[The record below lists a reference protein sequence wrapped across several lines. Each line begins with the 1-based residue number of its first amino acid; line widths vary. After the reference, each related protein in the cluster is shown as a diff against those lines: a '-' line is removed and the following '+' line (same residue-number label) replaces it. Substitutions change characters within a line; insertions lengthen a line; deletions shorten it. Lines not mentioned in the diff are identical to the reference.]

1 MRILLIEDEH
11 HLGAAVQE
19 QLRSESHAVDW
30 VQTLADADAA
40 AVATDYELLLLDLNL
55 PDGNGID
62 LLKSMRERGSSC
74 PVLILTAQDQISDR
88 IAGLNAGADD
98 YLVKPF
104 DLEELSARIHA
115 VIRRYVGNLKQVV
128 DFGDVSV
135 DITAKLVRK
144 NGEEIALTR
153 REWAILDLLS
163 RRPGTVIS
171 KEKFEEALYE
181 FGEEVESNAV
191 EVHIS
196 RLRKKLGAELINTQR
211 GVGYKLV
218 I

>member
-1 MRILLIEDEH
+1 MRILLIEDEQ

-19 QLRSESHAVDW
+19 HLRSESHAVDW
-30 VQTLADADAA
+30 AQTLADGDAA
-40 AVATDYELLLLDLNL
+40 AAATDYELLLLDLNL
-55 PDGNGID
+55 PDGEGVS
-62 LLKSMRERGSSC
+62 LLKSIRERGNDC

-104 DLEELSARIHA
+104 DLEELSARIQA
-115 VIRRYVGNLKQVV
+115 VIRRYSGNLKPVT
-128 DFGDVSV
+128 DIGDISI
-135 DITAKLVRK
+135 DLTAKLVWRS
-144 NGEEIALTR
+144 GEEITLTR

-163 RRPGTVIS
+163 WRPGAIVS

-196 RLRKKLGAELINTQR
+196 RLRKKLGAEAIGTQR